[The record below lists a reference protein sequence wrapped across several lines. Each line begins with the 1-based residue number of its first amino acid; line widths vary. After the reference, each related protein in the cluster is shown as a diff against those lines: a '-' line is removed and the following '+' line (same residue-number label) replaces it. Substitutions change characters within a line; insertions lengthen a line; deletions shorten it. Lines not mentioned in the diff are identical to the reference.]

1 MKNTEKLNQEI
12 NKMLN
17 VNVEKEN
24 EFKNITEV
32 ELNFLLNLKDDISN
46 IIDIFVI
53 KENKL
58 NVDTNIKE
66 IKFIFEGFRDINKDS
81 NINNIDSFI
90 KFFVNDFFNF
100 LMNKIANNNVHKEIL
115 TTNEKNIIID
125 LMINNYAN
133 DLFFQNILNCE
144 IYNNPKAN
152 NVYEVKNYIC
162 LKQSNQYNF
171 LTNKI
176 IQLSEYKNK
185 NNNTLFLNDFI
196 NIFKYIDENNFN
208 YYF

>member
-66 IKFIFEGFRDINKDS
+66 IKFIFEGFRDIKKDS
-81 NINNIDSFI
+81 NINNIDDFI
-90 KFFVNDFFNF
+90 NFCINDFFDF
-100 LMNKIANNNVHKEIL
+100 LMNKIANNNSYKESL
-115 TTNEKNIIID
+115 TTNEKNLTIT
-125 LMINNYAN
+125 
-133 DLFFQNILNCE
+133 FFF
-144 IYNNPKAN
+144 
-152 NVYEVKNYIC
+152 IC
-162 LKQSNQYNF
+162 SKCDF
-171 LTNKI
+171 LTNR
-176 IQLSEYKNK
+176 
-185 NNNTLFLNDFI
+185 
-196 NIFKYIDENNFN
+196 
-208 YYF
+208 